1 MHVISHVIITEND
14 TYLEMCNSITL
25 SELQK
30 VALQKQYKAAGCF
43 TQLSLA
49 MAIISSCLTS
59 VKIHHLSQLL
69 RAGSLSATNTNS
81 SE

>member
-14 TYLEMCNSITL
+14 KYLETCNSITL

-30 VALQKQYKAAGCF
+30 VTLQKQYKAAGGF
-43 TQLSLA
+43 TQFSFA
-49 MAIISSCLTS
+49 MAIVSSCLTS

-69 RAGSLSATNTNS
+69 QAGSLSATNTNS